1 MTDSNGPGT
10 LLFWIDQ
17 WTPATAVRWE
27 VPMATAE
34 SPVPGF
40 RRAPDRRP
48 RVVLLDVFDTMVRL
62 DTLRGRFV
70 DVGRPEHESELFIA
84 RAMRDGIA
92 LAMAGPPGRFVPLV
106 REVLRATT
114 GHKLSEE
121 ALDHV
126 LEGFRS
132 LPPHPDVEFALVTL
146 AKAKIPVYAFA
157 YGGDRGAAAALDRAG
172 LRTYLRGTVSSDELR
187 AFRPAAEAYLLAC
200 QQVHAE
206 PDRVAMVTAHTWDVH
221 GAIRAG
227 LVGGLA
233 TRLEGGVPRTIEAPH
248 VYADSV
254 DEVVDRLL
262 ALPA

>member
-1 MTDSNGPGT
+1 MP
-10 LLFWIDQ
+10 
-17 WTPATAVRWE
+17 R
-27 VPMATAE
+27 
-34 SPVPGF
+34 F
-40 RRAPDRRP
+40 RRAADRRP

-62 DTLRGRFV
+62 DSLRGRFV
-70 DVGRPEHESELFIA
+70 DVGRPEHESDLFVA

-92 LAMAGPPGRFVPLV
+92 LALAGPHTRFVPQA
-106 REVLRATT
+106 REALRATT

-126 LEGFRS
+126 LDGFRS

-146 AKAKIPVYAFA
+146 AKAKVPVYAFG
-157 YGGDRGAAAALDRAG
+157 YGGDRGTAAALDRAG
-172 LRTYLRGTVSSDELR
+172 LRTYLRGTVSSDDLR

-200 QQVHAE
+200 ERVHAE
-206 PDRVAMVTAHTWDVH
+206 PERVAMVTAHSWDVH

-227 LVGGLA
+227 LMGGFA
-233 TRLEGGVPRTIEAPH
+233 TRLEGGVPCTIEAPH
-248 VYADSV
+248 VHADSV